1 MICLTLIRQA
11 LDPSFPSFKTQ
22 RGWGFLHHSQVLLLV
37 YCQDFTMVLLVWPCL
52 ASPRRTDLTLGRGVT
67 DAQLYTSIQ
76 PPSACLTAF
85 SCIMDSSVSMRNPEK
100 SCKYLFFPGD
110 HFIQCVQI
118 FTLETRPIA
127 ETCVKDSSAL
137 TWPSSHL
144 RKLVPRH
151 HGHVCQMERCRTREN
166 GEAGYS
172 EWNTMLEAYQLSG
185 CTKPNTS
192 LWALAGNL

>member
-1 MICLTLIRQA
+1 MGISSSQPSPPACLLSGLYNGTA
-11 LDPSFPSFKTQ
+11 
-22 RGWGFLHHSQVLLLV
+22 
-37 YCQDFTMVLLVWPCL
+37 CL
-52 ASPRRTDLTLGRGVT
+52 ALPCFTQENRPHIGAWSNRCPALYQHSASLSLPDSLFMHHGFICFNEKPR
-67 DAQLYTSIQ
+67 
-76 PPSACLTAF
+76 
-85 SCIMDSSVSMRNPEK
+85 EK
-100 SCKYLFFPGD
+100 LQIFVFFPGD

-151 HGHVCQMERCRTREN
+151 HGRVCQMERCRTREN
-166 GEAGYS
+166 GKAGYN